1 MAIPLRQQFSAVLIL
16 MAVAVHFAP
25 ELSSEQR
32 SLGTSGLWLAA
43 ILWDAV
49 FSPKTAPVQQ
59 PPRIIWDD
67 RDEGEKF
74 TIVMFHLL
82 LSSFGLFMAYQIALG
97 ALETDGVFWLIIP
110 AALIAAST
118 VWLVWTNWKNRN
130 AR

>member
-1 MAIPLRQQFSAVLIL
+1 MAIPLRQQFSVVLLL

-25 ELSSEQR
+25 ELSAEQR
-32 SLGTSGLWLAA
+32 SLGTSALWLAA

-49 FSPKTAPVQQ
+49 FSPKTAPIQQ

-82 LSSFGLFMAYQIALG
+82 LSSFGLFMAYQTMLG
-97 ALETDGVFWLIIP
+97 ATSADGVSWLIIP
-110 AALIAAST
+110 AALIAVST